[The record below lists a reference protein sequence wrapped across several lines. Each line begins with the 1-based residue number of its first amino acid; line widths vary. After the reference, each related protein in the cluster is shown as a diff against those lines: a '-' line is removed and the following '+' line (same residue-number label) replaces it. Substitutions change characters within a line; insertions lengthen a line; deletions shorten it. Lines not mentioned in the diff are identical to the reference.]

1 VRTLTAVALVIVI
14 VVVGYAIDVV
24 LGAGELVL
32 AMVDSALSHASS
44 GQVRVTPLL
53 SERVGNYPFAALA
66 LVAVGLIAVVILT
79 LATSLRGERE
89 EGGGAIY
96 LVR

>member
-1 VRTLTAVALVIVI
+1 MRTLTAVALIVVV

-24 LGAGELVL
+24 LGVGELVL
-32 AMVDSALSHASS
+32 AMVDSALSQASG
-44 GQVRVTPLL
+44 GQARVVPLL

-79 LATSLRGERE
+79 LAASLRGERE
-89 EGGGAIY
+89 EGGAVL